1 MTMMKWAA
9 PALIALS
16 AQPASAEALSKVPA
30 QLNPAK
36 AYVLVEYELMDN
48 ALKSLPGS
56 RSRLPLIAGLALAR
70 YDAELKDVR
79 GLGRAASNP
88 VPKGQQAQERFKSRV
103 LARTETS
110 RMLLLELEPDL
121 WVVQG
126 YGNTSFSLGSLSFRL
141 EPGIIT
147 DLGVVSAA
155 PDWAEDQRAMNGGD
169 LVKMAFLGPFA
180 KKPDV
185 APMRASFR
193 PRTDKDLPIPAGLPK
208 DKVQAVAFMPDAKFG
223 NYLGGL
229 VNRIDGVNFRMKQ
242 KKAEAEAPAAN

>member
-1 MTMMKWAA
+1 MNWKWVA
-9 PALIALS
+9 PALLAMP
-16 AQPASAEALSKVPA
+16 AQQGNAEALSKVPA

-36 AYVLVEYELMDN
+36 AYVLVEYELMDDP
-48 ALKSLPGS
+48 LKGLPGS
-56 RSRLPLIAGLALAR
+56 RQRMPLIAGLALAR
-70 YDAELKDVR
+70 YDGALKDVR
-79 GLGRAASNP
+79 GLGRAKDNP
-88 VPKGQQAQERFKSRV
+88 VPKGQAAEERFRSKV

-126 YGNTSFSLGSLSFRL
+126 YGNTSFSLGSVSFRL
-141 EPGIIT
+141 EPGTIT

-155 PDWAEDQRAMNGGD
+155 PDWAEDQRAMTGGD

-185 APMRASFR
+185 APLRASFR
-193 PRTDKDLPIPAGLPK
+193 PRTDKDLPILAGLPK
-208 DKVQAVAFMPDAKFG
+208 DKVQPVAFLPDAKFG

-229 VNRIDGVNFRMKQ
+229 VNRIDGVNARAKARRMEE
-242 KKAEAEAPAAN
+242 KASAN